1 MSPHFDLDDT
11 DLQILDALQENAR
24 ISNAEIARRLA
35 MAPSAILERIRKLE
49 ARGVIRGY
57 QAQIDPRAV
66 GRGLLAYV
74 FVRVDERLGE
84 SLTGERLAEL
94 PGVLEVHHIAGEDCY
109 LAKVR
114 AEDTTSLGR
123 LLRERLGS
131 VSTVHSTRTT
141 IVLETV
147 KETGR
152 LPLPGLA
159 EDRDGSPSQA
169 EGDDEAKEVT
179 EDATAEVAT

>member
-1 MSPHFDLDDT
+1 MMSGPLDLDDT

-24 ISNAEIARRLA
+24 ISNAEIARRLG

-49 ARGVIRGY
+49 ARGVILGY
-57 QAQIDPRAV
+57 RTQIDPAAV
-66 GRGLLAYV
+66 GRGLLAFV

-84 SLTGERLAEL
+84 SLTGDLLAGL

-114 AEDTTSLGR
+114 AEDTANLGL

-131 VSTVHSTRTT
+131 VPTVHSTRTT

-152 LPLPGLA
+152 LPLPRLEEGAHETLETDERSEALEA
-159 EDRDGSPSQA
+159 EP
-169 EGDDEAKEVT
+169 EVT
-179 EDATAEVAT
+179 A